1 MNSKKNDFFN
11 LVMSEICIIEKKV
24 CLKPEFLSKDYKKY
38 LLDEIKKTFK
48 NECSKE
54 IGYILDIV
62 KIKSIKD
69 NYISSNCEIV
79 LIVEVLVKVLKPE
92 INKIFQDKVC
102 MIFSG
107 GIFLDIKE
115 KFKVLIPQ
123 NSLLDYTFDSKT
135 KSFVKDDIQISEGDI
150 IKVKITGFKYNKN
163 NFSCFGELLTI

>member
-1 MNSKKNDFFN
+1 
-11 LVMSEICIIEKKV
+11 MSEIRIIEKKV

-38 LLDEIKKTFK
+38 LFNEIQNTFK
-48 NECSKE
+48 NECTKE
-54 IGYILDIV
+54 IGYILDII

-69 NYISSNCEIV
+69 NYISNNCEIV
-79 LIVEVLVKVLKPE
+79 LLVEVLVKVLKPE

-123 NSLLDYTFDSKT
+123 NSLSDYTFNSKT

-163 NFSCFGELLTI
+163 NFSCFGELVII

>member
-1 MNSKKNDFFN
+1 
-11 LVMSEICIIEKKV
+11 MSEIRIIEKKV

-38 LLDEIKKTFK
+38 LFNEIQNTFK
-48 NECSKE
+48 NECTKE
-54 IGYILDIV
+54 IGYILDII

-69 NYISSNCEIV
+69 NYISNNCEIV
-79 LIVEVLVKVLKPE
+79 LLVEVLVKVLKPE

-123 NSLLDYTFDSKT
+123 NSLLDYTFNSKT

-150 IKVKITGFKYNKN
+150 IKVEITGFKYNKN
-163 NFSCFGELLTI
+163 NFSCFGELVII

>member
-1 MNSKKNDFFN
+1 MFLLILRLCLKYVLLK
-11 LVMSEICIIEKKV
+11 KKV

-38 LLDEIKKTFK
+38 LFNEIQNTFK
-48 NECSKE
+48 NECTKE
-54 IGYILDIV
+54 IGYILDII

-69 NYISSNCEIV
+69 NYISNNCEIV
-79 LIVEVLVKVLKPE
+79 LLVEVLVKVLKPE

-123 NSLLDYTFDSKT
+123 NSLSDYTFNSKT

-163 NFSCFGELLTI
+163 NFSCFGELVII

>member
-1 MNSKKNDFFN
+1 
-11 LVMSEICIIEKKV
+11 MSETRIIEKKV
-24 CLKPEFLSKDYKKY
+24 CLKPEFLSKDYKRY
-38 LLDEIKKTFK
+38 LFNEIKNTFK

-54 IGYILDIV
+54 IGYILDII

-69 NYISSNCEIV
+69 NYISSNNCEIV
-79 LIVEVLVKVLKPE
+79 LIVEVLVIVLKPE
-92 INKIFQDKVC
+92 TNKIFQDKVC

-107 GIFLDIKE
+107 GIFLDIKQ

-123 NSLLDYTFDSKT
+123 NSLLEYTFDSKT

-163 NFSCFGELLTI
+163 NFSCFGELVTI